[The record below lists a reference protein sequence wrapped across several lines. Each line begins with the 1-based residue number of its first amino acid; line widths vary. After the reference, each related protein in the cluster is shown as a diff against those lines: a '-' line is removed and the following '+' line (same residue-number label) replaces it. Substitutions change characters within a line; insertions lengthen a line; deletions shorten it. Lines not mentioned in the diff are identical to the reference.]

1 MAAWP
6 PTPEVGAPSEIV
18 LENVVLVTPGLGR
31 FAHRRVVVAEGRI
44 AAIGASARLDTPE
57 RFVLPGL
64 VDMHVHLPPRLVP
77 GLADLF
83 GLLFLTHGVT
93 TIREVGSLDGQ
104 AFALARAERV
114 GPRIV
119 ACGPILDGDP
129 PSWPVAHA
137 VRNRGEGEA
146 AVRSLAAHGARC
158 VKVYE
163 GIPADALSGIRSVA
177 RARGLPVVGHVPSA
191 LPLTALPLDDVQHL
205 CYPRCGSASP
215 EEIEAF
221 VDGSAARGVAHTPTL
236 VVFEGQGLLALAA
249 TGADAGPAYALMP
262 RFWRETLWRPV
273 ARHQNPDSL
282 ASMQALVRRLH
293 ARGVRI
299 HVGTDPIQPFVVPGA
314 SLHRE
319 LALLVESGLSAE
331 ETLAAAT
338 WVAGESLAVEGL
350 GRMEVGAP
358 ADLLVLRAD
367 PTRDLAALG
376 TIETVIAG
384 GRLHPIENLRAAVE
398 QERRYFDR
406 AAVDLPLRA
415 AARVGF
421 EIARRSFGRA
431 HPEHSP

>member
-6 PTPEVGAPSEIV
+6 PTPEVEARSDIV

-31 FAHRRVVVAEGRI
+31 IAHRRVVVGEGQI
-44 AAIGASARLDTPE
+44 AAISASARRDTPE

-77 GLADLF
+77 GLVDLF

-114 GPRIV
+114 GPRVV

-129 PSWPVAHA
+129 PGWPVAQV

-146 AVRSLAAHGARC
+146 AVESLAAHGARC

-177 RARGLPVVGHVPSA
+177 RARRLPVVGHVPSA

-215 EEIEAF
+215 EEIEGF
-221 VDGSAARGVAHTPTL
+221 VERSAAQHIAHNPTL
-236 VVFEGQGLLALAA
+236 VVFEGQGLLASRTAA
-249 TGADAGPAYALMP
+249 TRNVPPHDLMP
-262 RFWRETLWRPV
+262 RFWREMLWRPIV
-273 ARHQNPDSL
+273 RYQNPDEL

-299 HVGTDPIQPFVVPGA
+299 HAGTDPIQPFVVPGA

-319 LALLVESGLSAE
+319 LALLAESGLSAE
-331 ETLAAAT
+331 EALAAAT

-358 ADLLVLRAD
+358 ADLIVLRAD
-367 PTRDLAALG
+367 PTRDPAALDI
-376 TIETVIAG
+376 IEAVIAG
-384 GRLHPIENLRAAVE
+384 GRLYPIESLRAALE

-421 EIARRSFGRA
+421 EVARRSFGRA
-431 HPEHSP
+431 HPEPSP